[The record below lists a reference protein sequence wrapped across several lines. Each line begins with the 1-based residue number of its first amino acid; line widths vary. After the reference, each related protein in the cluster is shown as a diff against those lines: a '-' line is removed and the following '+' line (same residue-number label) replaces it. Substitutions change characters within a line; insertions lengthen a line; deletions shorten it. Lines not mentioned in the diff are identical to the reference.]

1 MRQFSTNEHSR
12 AFSPFREFHNRTLLY
27 SSNLCSSSSS
37 SEDETANCV
46 FKEVLIT
53 NKRKIYIHTHKEQN
67 ILCSVRWYISLC
79 QWLAVRSMFIW
90 TLVYEDFEHGT
101 FFWKKKLFFHNTKHA
116 FFMKKRDQRIFGF
129 FEFLI

>member
-53 NKRKIYIHTHKEQN
+53 NKRKIYIHTKN
-67 ILCSVRWYISLC
+67 RIYYALFGDISPYANDS
-79 QWLAVRSMFIW
+79 QS
-90 TLVYEDFEHGT
+90 
-101 FFWKKKLFFHNTKHA
+101 
-116 FFMKKRDQRIFGF
+116 DQCLS
-129 FEFLI
+129 EL